1 MASITKEG
9 MLKQNPNITSK
20 EMEIGLAMM
29 KKFMNPL
36 IVFPVTIAMYS
47 FIGLY
52 LNCCWCDCKKCKSS
66 KLLINESIDT
76 HTAS

>member
-1 MASITKEG
+1 

-47 FIGLY
+47 FIGLLY
-52 LNCCWCDCKKCKSS
+52 SLIVGAIVKKCKL
-66 KLLINESIDT
+66 K
-76 HTAS
+76 ASN

>member
-47 FIGLY
+47 LLLY
-52 LNCCWCDCKKCKSS
+52 S
-66 KLLINESIDT
+66 LLVRL
-76 HTAS
+76 